1 MSRVASTVVWAFDVD
16 GTLVDSITGS
26 SLRPMAR
33 SVLEVLRARGSTV
46 VLWSAG
52 GGDYARRRAE
62 AHGIDD
68 LVDACYDKGVRDGEG
83 RYLTSHLVG
92 EHRPHVC
99 VDDQPDE
106 LPAGVESIGVSA
118 YLAPDPHD
126 RGLAALLERIAP

>member
-1 MSRVASTVVWAFDVD
+1 MSRANLTAVWAFDVD
-16 GTLVDSITGS
+16 GTLIDSITGS

-33 SVLEVLRARGSTV
+33 SVLEVLHARGATV

-68 LVDACYDKGVRDGEG
+68 LVHACYDKGVRDGEG
-83 RYLTSHLVG
+83 RYLTSHLAG

-126 RGLAALLERIAP
+126 RGLVALLERIAP

>member
-1 MSRVASTVVWAFDVD
+1 MSRANVTAVWAFDVD

-26 SLRPMAR
+26 SLRPLAR
-33 SVLEVLRARGSTV
+33 SVLEVLHARGSTV

-68 LVDACYDKGVRDGEG
+68 LVDAWYDKGVRDGEG
-83 RYLTSHLVG
+83 RYVTSHLAG
-92 EHRPHVC
+92 EHQPHVC

-106 LPAGVESIGVSA
+106 LPVGVELICVSA

-126 RGLAALLERIAP
+126 RGLEPLLERIAP